1 MKGMNMK
8 SIAASMRATGAAVFV
23 MFSQEV
29 LTQDLFRELLA
40 MC

>member
-1 MKGMNMK
+1 M
-8 SIAASMRATGAAVFV
+8 AATVRTAGAAVFV

-29 LTQDLFRELLA
+29 LTQDLFRDLLA

>member
-1 MKGMNMK
+1 MKAMKMK
-8 SIAASMRATGAAVFV
+8 SITASVRTAGAVFV

-29 LTQDLFRELLA
+29 LTQDLFRELLS

>member
-1 MKGMNMK
+1 MRRMDRMKAWMGT
-8 SIAASMRATGAAVFV
+8 AGAAVFV

-29 LTQDLFRELLA
+29 LTQELFRELLS